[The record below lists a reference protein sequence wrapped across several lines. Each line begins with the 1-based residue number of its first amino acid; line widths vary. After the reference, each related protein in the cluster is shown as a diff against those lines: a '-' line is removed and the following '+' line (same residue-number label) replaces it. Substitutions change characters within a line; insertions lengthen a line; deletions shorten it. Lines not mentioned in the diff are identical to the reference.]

1 VVSGTVVGG
10 VLAPIS
16 LKEFQDL
23 IWINSR
29 NGHRQYPL
37 SVAMR
42 HRPSPPENSMS
53 NKLDGL
59 ALDQLFRTA
68 RTRNGWTDR
77 PVTEEQL
84 RELYDLM
91 KFGPTS
97 GNCCPARFI
106 WVRSAEGK
114 SKLAALAAPG
124 NASKILA
131 APVTVIVGYDLEFAE
146 QLPKLFPV
154 RGKDMQ
160 AYYSDPLV
168 AQTTAFRNG
177 SLQGA
182 YLIMS
187 ARALGLDC
195 GPMSGFSN
203 EAVDSEFFANTRI
216 KSNFICSIGYG
227 SNENL
232 FPRNPRLTF
241 EEAGRLA

>member
-1 VVSGTVVGG
+1 MHHQPSQPGG
-10 VLAPIS
+10 
-16 LKEFQDL
+16 
-23 IWINSR
+23 
-29 NGHRQYPL
+29 
-37 SVAMR
+37 
-42 HRPSPPENSMS
+42 SMT
-53 NKLDGL
+53 NKLDDR
-59 ALDQLFRTA
+59 ALDRLFRTA
-68 RTRNGWTDR
+68 RTRNAWTEQA
-77 PVTEEQL
+77 VTQQQL

-97 GNCCPARFI
+97 GNCCPARFV

-114 SKLAALAAPG
+114 SRLAALAAPT
-124 NASKILA
+124 NAPKILA
-131 APVTVIVGYDLEFAE
+131 APVTVIIGYDLDFAE
-146 QLPKLFPV
+146 QLPKLFPA

-160 AYYSDPLV
+160 AFYSDPLL

-182 YLIMS
+182 YLIIA

-203 EAVDSEFFANTRI
+203 DAVDSEFFANTRI

-241 EEAGRLA
+241 EETGRFA

>member
-1 VVSGTVVGG
+1 V
-10 VLAPIS
+10 
-16 LKEFQDL
+16 
-23 IWINSR
+23 WI
-29 NGHRQYPL
+29 
-37 SVAMR
+37 
-42 HRPSPPENSMS
+42 
-53 NKLDGL
+53 
-59 ALDQLFRTA
+59 
-68 RTRNGWTDR
+68 
-77 PVTEEQL
+77 
-84 RELYDLM
+84 
-91 KFGPTS
+91 
-97 GNCCPARFI
+97 
-106 WVRSAEGK
+106 RSAEAKGR
-114 SKLAALAAPG
+114 LAALAAPN
-124 NASKILA
+124 NAPKILA
-131 APVTVIVGYDLEFAE
+131 APVTVIVGYDLDFAE
-146 QLPKLFPV
+146 QLPKLFPA

-182 YLIMS
+182 YLIVA

-241 EEAGRLA
+241 EEAGRFA

>member
-1 VVSGTVVGG
+1 MTG
-10 VLAPIS
+10 
-16 LKEFQDL
+16 E
-23 IWINSR
+23 
-29 NGHRQYPL
+29 
-37 SVAMR
+37 
-42 HRPSPPENSMS
+42 
-53 NKLDGL
+53 LDDR

-68 RTRNGWTDR
+68 RTRNAWTER
-77 PVTEEQL
+77 PVTEQQL
-84 RELYDLM
+84 RELYDVM

-97 GNCCPARFI
+97 GNCCPARFV
-106 WVRSAEGK
+106 WVNSAEGK
-114 SKLAALAAPG
+114 SKLAALAAPN
-124 NASKILA
+124 NAPKILA
-131 APVTVIVGYDLEFAE
+131 APVTVIVGYDLDFAQ
-146 QLPKLFPV
+146 QLPKLFPA

-168 AQTTAFRNG
+168 AQATAFRNG

-182 YLIMS
+182 YLIMA

-227 SNENL
+227 SDKNL

-241 EEAGRLA
+241 EEAGRFA